1 MDFLDNSLVI
11 WIVIAGV
18 GLLVLRFI
26 FKVTKKIITLAFM
39 IGLAV
44 AVYLFITQYVF
55 SGGSLP

>member
-1 MDFLDNSLVI
+1 MNNSLVI
-11 WIVIAGV
+11 WIVIAAV

-44 AVYLFITQYVF
+44 ALYLFITQYVLP
-55 SGGSLP
+55 GGSLP

>member
-1 MDFLDNSLVI
+1 MGLLDNSLLV

-39 IGLAV
+39 VGLAV
-44 AVYLFITQYVF
+44 AIYLFITQYIY
-55 SGGSLP
+55 SGGG

>member
-1 MDFLDNSLVI
+1 MSNSLLI
-11 WIVIAGV
+11 WIVIAAV

-44 AVYLFITQYVF
+44 ALYLFITQYVF
-55 SGGSLP
+55 SGASLP

>member
-1 MDFLDNSLVI
+1 VAILENSLLI
-11 WIVIAGV
+11 WIVIAGI

-44 AVYLFITQYVF
+44 AIYLFIAEYVLP
-55 SGGSLP
+55 GASLP

>member
-1 MDFLDNSLVI
+1 MSNSLLV
-11 WIVIAGV
+11 WIVVAAV

-44 AVYLFITQYVF
+44 ALYLFVTEYV
-55 SGGSLP
+55 LPGLNLP

>member
-1 MDFLDNSLVI
+1 MGFLDNSLVI
-11 WIVIAGV
+11 WIVIAGI

-44 AVYLFITQYVF
+44 ALYLFITQYVF
-55 SGGSLP
+55 PAASLP

>member
-1 MDFLDNSLVI
+1 VDFLDNSLVI

-55 SGGSLP
+55 PGGSLP

>member
-1 MDFLDNSLVI
+1 VDFLDNSLFI

-18 GLLVLRFI
+18 ALLVMRFI

-44 AVYLFITQYVF
+44 ALYLFVTQYLF
-55 SGGSLP
+55 TGASLP